1 MNLLPILQNDTAL
14 LKRFHQNSFFFGPSQ
29 TQDAPSPS
37 GALLS
42 PDSLSLRLPSSSA
55 SSFLSK
61 LGRSTWDFEKYA
73 YFRTPRFSL
82 ERR

>member
-1 MNLLPILQNDTAL
+1 MKALADPSKRYSAFEEVPSEQLL
-14 LKRFHQNSFFFGPSQ
+14 FGPSQ
-29 TQDAPSPS
+29 TRDAPSPS

-42 PDSLSLRLPSSSA
+42 PDSLSLRLPSSA
-55 SSFLSK
+55 SSFISN
-61 LGRSTWDFEKYA
+61 LGRSTWDFERYA

>member
-29 TQDAPSPS
+29 TQDTPSPF

-42 PDSLSLRLPSSSA
+42 PDSAFASSS
-55 SSFLSK
+55 FFCVLIPFETRTFD
-61 LGRSTWDFEKYA
+61 LGF
-73 YFRTPRFSL
+73 
-82 ERR
+82 

>member
-14 LKRFHQNSFFFGPSQ
+14 LKRFHQNSFS
-29 TQDAPSPS
+29 S
-37 GALLS
+37 GRLRPGTLLRLPALSCPLT
-42 PDSLSLRLPSSSA
+42 PLSLRLPSSA

-61 LGRSTWDFEKYA
+61 LGRSTWDFERYA

>member
-14 LKRFHQNSFFFGPSQ
+14 LKRFHQNSFSFGPSQ
-29 TQDAPSPS
+29 TRDLPSPS

-42 PDSLSLRLPSSSA
+42 PDSLSLRLPSSA
-55 SSFLSK
+55 SSFISN
-61 LGRSTWDFEKYA
+61 LGRSTWDFERYA

>member
-14 LKRFHQNSFFFGPSQ
+14 LKRFHQNSFSFGPSQ
-29 TQDAPSPS
+29 TRDTPSPF

-42 PDSLSLRLPSSSA
+42 PDSLSLRLPSSA
-55 SSFLSK
+55 SSFFSK
-61 LGRSTWDFEKYA
+61 LGRSTCDFERYA